1 MKITKRKEVCGICTS
16 SIWWIPT
23 ITYLIFKVIG
33 DNIKPEREWIWW
45 VAIPT
50 MFLVWVLI
58 NYKIKR
64 NND

>member
-1 MKITKRKEVCGICTS
+1 MKITKRKEICSICSS

-23 ITYLIFKVIG
+23 ITYLIFKVMG
-33 DNIKPEREWIWW
+33 DIIKPDREWVWW
-45 VAIPT
+45 IFIPT
-50 MFLVWVLI
+50 MFLGWVLI